1 MKLLEQIFSVT
12 NKDKHKI
19 ITILGVKILVID
31 IENFKR

>member
-19 ITILGVKILVID
+19 ITILGVKMKFTKVY
-31 IENFKR
+31 NF